1 MRPGDEGQ
9 LIRQAQRRDAE
20 ALSELYRRHV
30 DQIYRYVRY
39 RIADSVIAED
49 LTAEVFLRA
58 VEGLAD
64 YEDRGAPF
72 SAWLYRIAQARVADY
87 WRAAQHG
94 RPVVI
99 DDLRSEDWPVEDD
112 AVAHDVLEH
121 HRLLAAL
128 RQLTEEQ
135 QHAIVLRYVQGF
147 SHAEIGLIMDK
158 TEGAVKALQ
167 RRALDALSRILT
179 K

>member
-1 MRPGDEGQ
+1 MRPGDEAQ
-9 LIRQAQRRDAE
+9 LIQQAKGRDAE

-39 RIADSVIAED
+39 RIADAVAAED

-58 VEGLAD
+58 VEGLTA
-64 YEDRGAPF
+64 YEDRGTPF
-72 SAWLYRIAQARVADY
+72 AAWLYRIAQARVADF
-87 WRAAQHG
+87 WRATQHG
-94 RPVVI
+94 QPVTI
-99 DDLRSEDWPVEDD
+99 DAAETWPAEED
-112 AVAHDVLEH
+112 ATTRDVLEH
-121 HRLLAAL
+121 RRLLAAL

-135 QHAIVLRYVQGF
+135 QHAVVLRYVQGL
-147 SHAEIGLIMDK
+147 SHAEIGVIMEK

-167 RRALDALSRILT
+167 RRALEALSRLLM